1 MRRKD
6 REMGEEFALQVID
19 KARFGVMSLVDD
31 REAYG
36 IPLSIARIGKKLY
49 FHSAKAGKKV
59 DLIPKNP
66 KVHISFVGEHHV
78 PTVFDKNAVEEMTS
92 EPEKFAQL
100 TSKIFTTEFESAM
113 VLGFIQKLE
122 NDDEKIKGLRA
133 ICEKFTPQWM
143 AYFDKAIASGLK
155 VTDVYVI
162 DIEELTAKRK
172 KFDAFG
178 EEMKWQRMEES
189 KEK

>member
-6 REMGEEFALQVID
+6 REMGEEFALAVID
-19 KARFGVMSLVDD
+19 KARFGVMSLVGD
-31 REAYG
+31 ETAYG

-59 DLIPKNP
+59 ELITKNP
-66 KVHISFVGEHHV
+66 KVHISFVGEHHL
-78 PTVFDKNAVEEMTS
+78 PTAFDKEAVAEMAS

-113 VLGFIQKLE
+113 VLGNIQKLD
-122 NDDEKIKGLRA
+122 NDDEKIEGLRA

-143 AYFDKAIASGLK
+143 DYFNKAIASGLK
-155 VTDVYVI
+155 ATDVYVI

-178 EEMKWQRMEES
+178 EEMKYQRTE
-189 KEK
+189 